1 MSLCSNHYC
10 CIFSQAEDIAT
21 AISGAAEGG
30 VCLLCC
36 AIDRA
41 WILNKRILKAA
52 SLFKRHLSINPV
64 SLKSEGAN
72 HSGIFVHKHK
82 HVTSLTSP

>member
-1 MSLCSNHYC
+1 MSLRSNHC
-10 CIFSQAEDIAT
+10 CRIFSQAEDIAT

-30 VCLLCC
+30 VCLLSC

-52 SLFKRHLSINPV
+52 SLFKHHLSINPV

-72 HSGIFVHKHK
+72 QSRIFVHKHK
-82 HVTSLTSP
+82 HATSLMSP